1 MKKFIRANQGIS
13 YLQYCKK
20 NASNLADEIM
30 EWQDGLVG
38 DPRLSSCLSE
48 QDIITLDKAR
58 AILYR
63 YSEEA

>member
-1 MKKFIRANQGIS
+1 MKKYVRSSSGIS
-13 YLQYCKK
+13 YLEYCKK

-38 DPRLSSCLSE
+38 DPILSDCLSE
-48 QDIITLDKAR
+48 EDIITLDKAR
-58 AILYR
+58 AILYK

>member
-1 MKKFIRANQGIS
+1 MKKYVKSASGIS
-13 YLQYCKK
+13 YLEYCKR
-20 NASNLADEIM
+20 NAANLADDIM

-38 DPRLSSCLSE
+38 DPILSDCLSE
-48 QDIITLDKAR
+48 SDIETLDKAR